1 MRLNR
6 TKGCTPI
13 GGFTLIE
20 LMITLAIVGIL
31 AGIAY
36 PSYQS
41 YVTRTSREA
50 AKTEM
55 LELAGVQER
64 IYLNS
69 NAYSPNVATAYNGQ
83 AAGGLGKTGGRTRD
97 GKYNITIDIVA
108 PSQTFALTATPVAG
122 TSQED
127 DGVIALNSSGVRT
140 WKTYTW

>member
-6 TKGCTPI
+6 TK
-13 GGFTLIE
+13 GFTLIE
-20 LMITLAIVGIL
+20 LMITLAIIGVL

-36 PSYQS
+36 PSYLS

-50 AKTEM
+50 AKTEL

-83 AAGGLGKTGGRTRD
+83 ATGGLGKAGGKTKD
-97 GKYNITIDIVA
+97 AKYNITVDITT
-108 PSQTFALTATPVAG
+108 PSQTFALTATPVSG
-122 TSQED
+122 TTQAA
-127 DGVIALNSSGVRT
+127 DGAIAINSSGVRT
-140 WKTYTW
+140 RNGSAW

>member
-6 TKGCTPI
+6 TK
-13 GGFTLIE
+13 GFTLIE

-36 PSYQS
+36 PSYLG

-50 AKTEM
+50 AKTEL

-69 NAYSPNVATAYNGQ
+69 NAYTPNVATAYSGQ
-83 AAGGLGKTGGRTRD
+83 AAGGLGKTGGKTKD
-97 GKYNITIDIVA
+97 GKYNITLDITT
-108 PSQTFALTATPVAG
+108 PSQTFTLTATPVSG
-122 TSQED
+122 TTQES
-127 DGVIALNSSGVRT
+127 DGTVTMNSSGTRT
-140 WKTYTW
+140 WNGYAW